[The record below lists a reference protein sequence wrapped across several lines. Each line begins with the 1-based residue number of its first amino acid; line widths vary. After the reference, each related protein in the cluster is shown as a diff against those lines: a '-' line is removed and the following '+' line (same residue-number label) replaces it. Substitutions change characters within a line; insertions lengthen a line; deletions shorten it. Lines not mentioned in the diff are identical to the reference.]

1 MNPIDNPILLNDGM
15 SPQMPMYDLYGT
27 PKKYTSPY
35 LPGNTG
41 IINTPP
47 IEWENIWEQSVK
59 NKRAEDILRS
69 LDTNKRTLRYKGVT
83 LLIVL
88 ENEVME
94 FFEDPKNIT
103 PDELRLLNLTF
114 PKEYDKI
121 KQEWC
126 NQYLRLQAT
135 KVFES
140 D

>member
-1 MNPIDNPILLNDGM
+1 MNPRDNPILLNDGM
-15 SPQMPMYDLYGT
+15 PVVSPQIPMYDLYGT

-35 LPGNTG
+35 LPSNTG
-41 IINTPP
+41 IPP
-47 IEWENIWEQSVK
+47 IEWEKIWEQSVK
-59 NKRAEDILRS
+59 NKQAEDLLRS
-69 LDTNKRTLRYKGVT
+69 LATNKRTLRYKGVT
-83 LLIVL
+83 LLIAL
-88 ENEVME
+88 EKEVME

-103 PDELRLLNLTF
+103 SDELRLLNLTF